1 MDLNTNKV
9 VSAESLVRLIHPTY
23 GLISPAKIIPILE
36 KNKMVSVVDF
46 YVLELVCKRLK
57 KWQKKGRELIPIS
70 VNYSRI
76 TLLEKDVVERTI
88 NIINKYGIDKSLI
101 EIEITETI
109 GNMEHKFVAELAE
122 MFMQNGIRLALDDF
136 GSEYSSLST
145 LALVP
150 FNVVKLDKSIINDI
164 VTNKRSQVIVEN
176 VISVC
181 KKLDMITVAEG
192 IETESQW
199 KEVKRMGCDLGQ
211 GYFFGKPIKIKEF
224 EEKFLKLE

>member
-1 MDLNTNKV
+1 
-9 VSAESLVRLIHPTY
+9 
-23 GLISPAKIIPILE
+23 
-36 KNKMVSVVDF
+36 
-46 YVLELVCKRLK
+46 
-57 KWQKKGRELIPIS
+57 
-70 VNYSRI
+70 
-76 TLLEKDVVERTI
+76 
-88 NIINKYGIDKSLI
+88 
-101 EIEITETI
+101 
-109 GNMEHKFVAELAE
+109 
-122 MFMQNGIRLALDDF
+122 MFMQEGIRLALDDF

-181 KKLDMITVAEG
+181 KKLNMVTVAEG
-192 IETESQW
+192 IETENQW